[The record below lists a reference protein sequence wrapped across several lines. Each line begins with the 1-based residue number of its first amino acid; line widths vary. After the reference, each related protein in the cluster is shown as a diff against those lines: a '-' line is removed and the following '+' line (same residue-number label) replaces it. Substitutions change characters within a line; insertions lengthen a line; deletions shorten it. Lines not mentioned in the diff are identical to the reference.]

1 MGGESLSGGDKSA
14 FQHQKQRKQTQ
25 QQYAD
30 YEEEEE
36 GARHGITLK
45 APPTVQVYSSK
56 LTGMEKQREVDWIIG
71 RKHEDG
77 SRMRY

>member
-1 MGGESLSGGDKSA
+1 MGGESLSGGDKSG

-45 APPTVQVYSSK
+45 APPMVQVYSSK
-56 LTGMEKQREVDWIIG
+56 LTR
-71 RKHEDG
+71 DG
-77 SRMRY
+77 KTKRG